1 MPTATESQPVSIRLD
16 KTLID
21 HLKRVARYESFERD
35 QDVTYADLIREAIV
49 NSYPMPKD
57 EDADTDQD
65 NSA

>member
-57 EDADTDQD
+57 ETTKGEEKP
-65 NSA
+65 